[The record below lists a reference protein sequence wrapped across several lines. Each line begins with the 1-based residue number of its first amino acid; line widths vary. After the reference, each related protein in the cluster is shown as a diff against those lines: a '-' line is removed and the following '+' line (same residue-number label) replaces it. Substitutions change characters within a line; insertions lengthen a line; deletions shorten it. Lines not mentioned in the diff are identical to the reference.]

1 MQYAPARELLHFIK
15 NSPTCYHVTENIRQ
29 KLLANGYTELS
40 ERERWEA
47 APGGKYFVRRNGS
60 STIAFRVPEM
70 IDGGFAMAAAHSD
83 SPAFRLKEHP
93 DRRSAHYVQ
102 LSTEKYG
109 GMLMST
115 WFDRPL
121 SVAGRVFVRANGEI
135 VEKLVSVDRDLLV
148 IPNVA
153 IHMNRTANDGMKYL
167 ANIDTLPLL
176 GGKDSGGI
184 LPIVA
189 KAADVAENDILGS
202 DLFLYCRG
210 EGTLLGENEE
220 YILSPKLDDLECAC
234 GCLEGFLAAK
244 ESGNIAVCCIFDNEE
259 VGSSTKQ
266 GAGSTF
272 LRDTLRRIALCLG
285 KDEQELQMM
294 LARSFLVSADNAHA
308 QHPNHGEYADPDNCP
323 YMNEGVV
330 IKFNANQRYA
340 TDGRSCAIV
349 RAVCENA
356 GVPVSV
362 MASGMGM
369 PSIGI
374 YSYELFTQYDVESI
388 IRVGSAGALQKDL
401 KLGDVVAGMGACT
414 NSNYAA
420 QYGLGG
426 TFAPIADF
434 QLLSAAVE
442 SAKELGVRMD
452 VGNLYSS
459 DTFYDAS
466 NPSLKWADMGVLAIE
481 MEAAALYCNAAYTKK
496 RGLSLCSISDN
507 ILTGEELSPEAR
519 QTSFTAMMKIALET
533 AVKMAA
539 ESKK

>member
-1 MQYAPARELLHFIK
+1 
-15 NSPTCYHVTENIRQ
+15 
-29 KLLANGYTELS
+29 
-40 ERERWEA
+40 
-47 APGGKYFVRRNGS
+47 
-60 STIAFRVPEM
+60 
-70 IDGGFAMAAAHSD
+70 
-83 SPAFRLKEHP
+83 
-93 DRRSAHYVQ
+93 
-102 LSTEKYG
+102 
-109 GMLMST
+109 MLMST

-308 QHPNHGEYADPDNCP
+308 QHPNHSEYADPDNCP

-340 TDGRSCAIV
+340 TDGRSCAV
-349 RAVCENA
+349 FRAVCENA
-356 GVPVSV
+356 GVPTQV
-362 MASGMGM
+362 MSNRSDLPG
-369 PSIGI
+369 
-374 YSYELFTQYDVESI
+374 
-388 IRVGSAGALQKDL
+388 GST
-401 KLGDVVAGMGACT
+401 LG
-414 NSNYAA
+414 
-420 QYGLGG
+420 
-426 TFAPIADF
+426 
-434 QLLSAAVE
+434 
-442 SAKELGVRMD
+442 
-452 VGNLYSS
+452 
-459 DTFYDAS
+459 
-466 NPSLKWADMGVLAIE
+466 
-481 MEAAALYCNAAYTKK
+481 
-496 RGLSLCSISDN
+496 SISDTLVPVSTVD
-507 ILTGEELSPEAR
+507 IGLPQL
-519 QTSFTAMMKIALET
+519 AMHSSWET
-533 AVKMAA
+533 AGVQDYEFLIRAMTEYFGSAL
-539 ESKK
+539 